1 MVLILDTCAY
11 GAIKNGA
18 RMAALAVPTHG
29 TARMNVLYRI
39 PHPDR
44 SMAPKSRNIRTVSC
58 DAMGTTRDPNPY
70 TYFKIESSID
80 ILFV

>member
-18 RMAALAVPTHG
+18 RMAAALAVPTHG
-29 TARMNVLYRI
+29 TARMNVLD

-58 DAMGTTRDPNPY
+58 DAMGTTHDPNPY